1 MSNFHKVNC
10 GIHQGSVLG
19 PFLFILYI
27 NDFHECSDLFDFHHF
42 ADDSNLFYENK
53 NISVLEYKI
62 NKELDNIHVWLC
74 ANKLSLNIEKSN
86 FVIFHP
92 YQKNPDIDINLSIP
106 GRYLEKVDH
115 IKYLGVFIDSHLS
128 WKYQIS
134 HIAKKIRRGIG
145 ILSKVRYLVNTN
157 ILVKLYYAIIYP
169 FFLYAL
175 IIWGNTYPTTLKPL
189 VVLQKKAICI
199 ITFSPFD
206 EHSSPI
212 FKRLRLTKLS
222 DLITLLMT
230 TFMYKFHNCLLP
242 LNFNDYFS
250 PVPQL
255 HSYNTRLASGLCLS
269 LPKPRTNFGLFN
281 IRYRG
286 VKVWNALSDFD
297 DSY

>member
-1 MSNFHKVNC
+1 LKNQILLS
-10 GIHQGSVLG
+10 
-19 PFLFILYI
+19 FILT
-27 NDFHECSDLFDFHHF
+27 
-42 ADDSNLFYENK
+42 K
-53 NISVLEYKI
+53 K
-62 NKELDNIHVWLC
+62 K
-74 ANKLSLNIEKSN
+74 
-86 FVIFHP
+86 
-92 YQKNPDIDINLSIP
+92 PDIDINLSIS
-106 GRYLEKVDH
+106 GRYLKKVDH

-145 ILSKVRYLVNTN
+145 ILSKVRYLVNTD

-169 FFLYAL
+169 FLLYAL

-189 VVLQKKAICI
+189 VVLQKKAIRI

-212 FKRLRLTKLS
+212 FKGLRLIKLS

-230 TFMYKFHNCLLP
+230 MFMYKFHNCLLP
-242 LNFNDYFS
+242 LNFNDYFA
-250 PVPQL
+250 PVHQL
-255 HSYNTRLASGLCLS
+255 HSYNTRFASGLCLS

-286 VKVWNALSDFD
+286 VKLWNALSDFD
-297 DSY
+297 KRLSFTQLKRKLKANFVDSY